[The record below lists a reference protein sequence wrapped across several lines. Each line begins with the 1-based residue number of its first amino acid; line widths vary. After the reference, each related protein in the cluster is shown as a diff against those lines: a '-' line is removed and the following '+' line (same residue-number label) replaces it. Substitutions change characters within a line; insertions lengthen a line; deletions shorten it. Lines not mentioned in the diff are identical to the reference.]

1 MLETD
6 MNEITVMTTTT
17 EIQNDSLSITEIN
30 FRKTEEDTMTDFGS
44 HRWHNFQRI
53 EKYTSIKI
61 FSKVFNI

>member
-30 FRKTEEDTMTDFGS
+30 FRKTEEDTMTDFIN